1 MNLDKNSL
9 EPIEVWFEERQSDT
23 KAFPNGANNY
33 FDKYWRI
40 KQYLADYIYKYIGA
54 GTSAEDGGIYTDHSI
69 DHFNCVIRY
78 AGKLLGIPD
87 DYSAGNSALIEL
99 SPYEVFIMLV
109 SILMHDAGN
118 IEGRRGHEKHPQ
130 KILEK
135 HFKTEIPDKFEAKP
149 IADIAQAHGGKAK
162 DASGNIS
169 KDTFS
174 LLRQDDSYSGKRYR
188 PKLIAAI
195 VRFADE
201 ICEDRSRASA
211 YHIGENKLPEKSEV
225 YHQYAASITSVDVDA
240 QSKRINIKF
249 ELPKDVV
256 TKTFGKDVGK
266 DKPKRCFL
274 IDEINERLEKMYC
287 ELLYCKQHIIEVMHI
302 NQIRA
307 TIVIYDVTSDGCLG
321 DMLES
326 KVFEL
331 KEVGYPSSGFSFKR
345 SHPDWCGHALKKK
358 ITGALKERQ

>member
-9 EPIEVWFEERQSDT
+9 EPIEVWFQERQLDT

-33 FDKYWRI
+33 FDKYWGI
-40 KQYLADYIYKYIGA
+40 KQYLADKIYPYIGA
-54 GTSAEDGGIYTDHSI
+54 GTSAEDSGIYTDHSI

-87 DYSAGNSALIEL
+87 DYSAGDSVNIEL
-99 SPYEVFIMLV
+99 NPYEVFIMLV

-135 HFKTEIPDKFEAKP
+135 HCKTAIPDKFEAKP

-162 DASGNIS
+162 DASGNMS

-174 LLRQDDSYSGKRYR
+174 LLRNDDSYNGKRYR
-188 PKLIAAI
+188 SKLIAAI

-201 ICEDRSRASA
+201 ICEDRSRASS
-211 YHIGENKLPEKSEV
+211 YHISEDKLPEKSEV
-225 YHQYAASITSVDVDA
+225 YHQYAASITSVEVDA

-249 ELPKDVV
+249 ELPRDVV

-266 DKPKRCFL
+266 EKPKRCFL

-287 ELLYCKQHIIEVMHI
+287 ELLYCKPHLIEVMHI

-307 TIVIYDVTSDGCLG
+307 TVAIYDITSDGCLG

-326 KVFEL
+326 EVFEL
-331 KEVGYPSSGFSFKR
+331 KEEGYPTSGFSFKR
-345 SHPDWCGHALKKK
+345 SHPDWCGQALKRK
-358 ITGALKERQ
+358 ITGVVKDRR